1 MTRPR
6 PPGYHGRAVQPLL
19 PLFLLVGLSTF
30 VTSGAH
36 AQRPFVTN
44 DPLYRTESARRAFHD
59 GYAFS
64 GEVTYQST
72 DRTAS
77 NSSNNLGLLLQ
88 LDYGLGSQFDLSAVV
103 SFTGGSV
110 GQDLDLTWVAIKH
123 HWHRDGADM
132 ALRLAFE
139 PRPPANGGLGFRQ
152 TDLAFLY
159 SKTLSPQVGT
169 QMAAGV
175 RYVRTGYRGG
185 GEVDAGTPLE
195 GIPYTEATGIE
206 GHIKIGYDLI
216 FDPARSHVAVSLD
229 YEAGTYGLT
238 ERMILTEAEVGGN
251 DLGKFRGHVLW
262 VRTGVHWNRPTY
274 QIVPMFSV
282 PLMAHKRGVG
292 PDLGKGPRFIN
303 LGLRLTLR

>member
-6 PPGYHGRAVQPLL
+6 SSRCCRRRGLSSLL
-19 PLFLLVGLSTF
+19 FLVGLSTL
-30 VTSGAH
+30 VTSGAL
-36 AQRPFVTN
+36 AQRPFVSN
-44 DPLYRTESARRAFHD
+44 DPFYRTETARRSFHN
-59 GYAFS
+59 GYAIS

-72 DRTAS
+72 DHSVGSA
-77 NSSNNLGLLLQ
+77 SNNLGLLLQ
-88 LDYGLGSQFDLSAVV
+88 LDYGLGSQFDLSAIVN
-103 SFTGGSV
+103 FAGGSA
-110 GQDLDLTWVAIKH
+110 GQNLDLTWVAVKH

-169 QMAAGV
+169 EMAAGL
-175 RYVRTGYRGG
+175 RYARTGYRGG
-185 GEVDAGTPLE
+185 GEVDAGTALA

-206 GHIKIGYDLI
+206 GHIKFGYDLI

-229 YEAGTYGLT
+229 YEAGTYSLV
-238 ERMILTEAEVGGN
+238 ERMILTEAEAGSG
-251 DLGKFRGHVLW
+251 DLGGFRGHILW

-274 QIVPMFSV
+274 QIVPTVSV
-282 PLMAHKRGVG
+282 PLMSHKRGVG